1 MPAALNAL
9 TAAVQQAP
17 ATSQPA
23 PVGGR
28 VGVLKKA
35 VAITAAI
42 VGVCLAV
49 AVGAYFLSLHHSST
63 QTPAGTAST
72 SVPAQ
77 SAPGVAI
84 SDKSIAVLPF
94 ADMSEKHDQEY
105 FGDGMAEEILDLLA
119 KIPGLHVP
127 ARTSSFYFK
136 GKSEDIPTIARR
148 LMVANVLEGSVRKSG
163 NHVRVTVQLVRA
175 DNGYHLWS
183 ETYDRTLDDLFKV
196 QDEIAGEVVKALK
209 VSMGTSAAPRTA
221 PTNSAEA
228 HRLLLQAQ
236 FWYSRGGADD
246 FRRAA
251 SYYQQAIDKD
261 PNFAAAWAG
270 LSLALTYEINRPNK
284 LGNTFMTRPCVRP
297 NGPSRS
303 TPSSPRRMSLWEE
316 FATGLSGTGLRPT
329 PSMRWPVH
337 SILTIPTL

>member
-1 MPAALNAL
+1 
-9 TAAVQQAP
+9 
-17 ATSQPA
+17 
-23 PVGGR
+23 
-28 VGVLKKA
+28 
-35 VAITAAI
+35 
-42 VGVCLAV
+42 
-49 AVGAYFLSLHHSST
+49 
-63 QTPAGTAST
+63 
-72 SVPAQ
+72 
-77 SAPGVAI
+77 
-84 SDKSIAVLPF
+84 
-94 ADMSEKHDQEY
+94 MSEKHDQEY

-209 VSMGTSAAPRTA
+209 ISMDTNAAPRTV

-236 FWYSRGGADD
+236 FWYYRGTDG
-246 FRRAA
+246 
-251 SYYQQAIDKD
+251 
-261 PNFAAAWAG
+261 
-270 LSLALTYEINRPNK
+270 
-284 LGNTFMTRPCVRP
+284 
-297 NGPSRS
+297 
-303 TPSSPRRMSLWEE
+303 
-316 FATGLSGTGLRPT
+316 
-329 PSMRWPVH
+329 
-337 SILTIPTL
+337 